1 MYGLH
6 SSVVTSPLLKKK
18 TCQERSAPML
28 GFVFPI
34 RGVRRERERGSTW
47 EQMSRLPLR
56 QPLGFLGYR
65 FYGDPSTVTHQ
76 QKPSVRAS
84 GINGTK
90 NQNSEQGLI

>member
-34 RGVRRERERGSTW
+34 RGVRREREREYMGANV
-47 EQMSRLPLR
+47 Q
-56 QPLGFLGYR
+56 
-65 FYGDPSTVTHQ
+65 
-76 QKPSVRAS
+76 AS
-84 GINGTK
+84 PPPAPWVP
-90 NQNSEQGLI
+90 GL

>member
-34 RGVRRERERGSTW
+34 RGVRREREREGVHGSKCPGFP
-47 EQMSRLPLR
+47 SAS
-56 QPLGFLGYR
+56 PLGSWAI
-65 FYGDPSTVTHQ
+65 DSMVIPQ
-76 QKPSVRAS
+76 Q
-84 GINGTK
+84 
-90 NQNSEQGLI
+90 